1 MQRAYRLTGNKRFSA
16 IHQGSRGWANRLLVL
31 KCIPNDLDRNR
42 FGFLV
47 GKRVGG
53 AVARNRVRRRLR
65 EAIRLTPVKAGWDI
79 IFIARRDAASADYHQ
94 LKLAAED
101 LMRRARLLG
110 DPVAVPFLSETP
122 THIGVGTPALEGHL
136 VQASRRMAHHQLR
149 GAGHRRVRGLM
160 LGCISVY
167 QRGISPHLPSE
178 CRYQPTCSQYSR
190 EAIEGHGVLHGGWL
204 TLKRLAR
211 CHPLGG
217 RGYDPV
223 P

>member
-1 MQRAYRLTGNKRFSA
+1 MQRAYRLTGSKRFSA

-31 KCIPNDLDRNR
+31 KGISNDLDRSR

-47 GKRVGG
+47 GKRVGD
-53 AVARNRVRRRLR
+53 AVTRNKVRRRLR
-65 EAIRLTPVKAGWDI
+65 EAVRLTQVRVGWDI
-79 IFIARRDAASADYHQ
+79 ILIARRDAAAADYHR
-94 LKLAAED
+94 LKLATED
-101 LMRRARLLG
+101 LLRRARLLA
-110 DPVAVPFLSETP
+110 DPVVPPPASEP
-122 THIGVGTPALEGHL
+122 PRH
-136 VQASRRMAHHQLR
+136 
-149 GAGHRRVRGLM
+149 RGLEAPARDENPIETGGGSAFHQRRGSGRRGVKGLV
-160 LGCISVY
+160 LGCITIY
-167 QRGISPHLPSE
+167 QRGISPHFRSE

-190 EAIEGHGVLHGGWL
+190 EAVEGHGILHGGWL